1 MDENA
6 WRRCSSCKADI
17 PFEALYWVCSV
28 STCNSK
34 RRGLFFCSVDCWEI
48 HLPIMRHRSSSAVE
62 RRSPSRASHQASQP
76 KQSKRVASSGRPGEQ
91 APNLTGE
98 FSEPPKEVLIVASRL
113 TDFIEADYGLRVT
126 QSALHALSAKVRRLA
141 DGAITRAG
149 FDGRKTIMDR
159 DFSRAGRASGGPVL
173 IIASRFKTYVKAA
186 SGMNTSGSVIDLLS
200 DHVRAWTRPA
210 AQFAADAGRDRLVE
224 LDFDHSE

>member
-1 MDENA
+1 
-6 WRRCSSCKADI
+6 
-17 PFEALYWVCSV
+17 
-28 STCNSK
+28 
-34 RRGLFFCSVDCWEI
+34 
-48 HLPIMRHRSSSAVE
+48 MRHRSSSAIE
-62 RRSPSRASHQASQP
+62 RRSPTLASARAEEAKKIKSTGP
-76 KQSKRVASSGRPGEQ
+76 SGRPGEH
-91 APNLTGE
+91 APNVTGE

-113 TDFIEADYGLRVT
+113 KDFIELEYELRVT

-159 DFSRAGRASGGPVL
+159 DFARAGRASGGPVL

-186 SGMNTSGSVIDLLS
+186 SGMNTSGSVVSLLS

-210 AQFAADAGRDRLVE
+210 CEHAHQSGKDRISE
-224 LDFDHSE
+224 LDFDATE